1 MVSAL
6 GGIKPTR
13 GWIGDVVVSGTA
25 IKSKGLSKAPEMQ
38 PFTLTLERR
47 TAPLTMPTGGVGL
60 TPGLYCCPMVYYM
73 QVSQRPDPLLFL
85 SELRYVW

>member
-25 IKSKGLSKAPEMQ
+25 IKSKGFSKAPEM
-38 PFTLTLERR
+38 PPVTLTLARR

-60 TPGLYCCPMVYYM
+60 TPGPLCCPMVYYM
-73 QVSQRPDPLLFL
+73 QVSQRPDPLLCLPEFH
-85 SELRYVW
+85 YVW